1 MSKQSGMAGGYG
13 TAITGAVGTLVV
25 VVGLYVAGVFD
36 PDLDAPERGTGGT
49 GDSSDAT
56 TAETATAESGAGT
69 APESEGKAPADSAGS
84 QAGQT
89 AETGTREAEDAA
101 KAEATDTT
109 EADAAERPEA
119 ETADTAP
126 EMPAP
131 PKVNTFRLDPDGQML
146 VAGRAEPGWETAI
159 RLDRDVLRSFVPE
172 GNGEFVEFVTVDPS
186 EEPRVLSLS
195 MRSPETGED
204 VVSEGEIIIA
214 PLRAPRQP
222 DVAGGDAVAALEASG
237 PEGATSDD
245 EAQAVAPADTTM
257 QAAEPVE
264 AVEPDGTSA
273 DTVADA
279 VEEEAAPEIGTAAL
293 SDPAAPARDGETS
306 AAAQESEA
314 RAATPEAEAEGG
326 ETGAQTGTASELQ
339 SDSAA
344 DGAGTA
350 AATEAEGDDVAAGEA
365 GTEQAATTGTGGDA
379 TAPDNAGTD
388 QAAVS
393 MQTEDGDAAT
403 GAAGVDQAAAATGAG
418 SEDAAKDAAGTEQTD
433 TTGAGDDE
441 TVTAAVTG
449 EAGTRQDSDTA
460 GESPA
465 AEGTGDGASDVSDDA
480 PGAAVLMSD
489 ADGVRVIQPAPGDAR
504 PDVMSVV
511 ALDAISYSDTGEV
524 ELSGRGAKDGFVR
537 VYLDNTPVTTSRI
550 EADGSWQ
557 SDLPEVDTGVYTL
570 RIDEVDADG
579 NVTSRVETP
588 FKREDETLLAE
599 ATQAGKLVQ
608 AVTVQPG
615 YTLWGDFA
623 AQLRRGDRVCADLRG
638 QPRPH
643 PRPRPDLSGAGLY
656 HTRPCGV
663 GPARKNPDAGCAGA
677 FVTFLGKRR
686 DKGWIGDHDAA

>member
-13 TAITGAVGTLVV
+13 TAIAGAVGALVV

-36 PDLDAPERGTGGT
+36 SDLDAPERGTGGA
-49 GDSSDAT
+49 GDSSDAP
-56 TAETATAESGAGT
+56 TAETATAESGAGR
-69 APESEGKAPADSAGS
+69 APETDGMAPADSAGS

-89 AETGTREAEDAA
+89 AKTGTREAEDAA

-119 ETADTAP
+119 ETADTAS

-131 PKVNTFRLDPDGQML
+131 PKVNTFRLDPDGRML

-245 EAQAVAPADTTM
+245 EAQAVAPADTTT

-279 VEEEAAPEIGTAAL
+279 VEEEEAAPEIETAAL

-306 AAAQESEA
+306 QAAQETEA
-314 RAATPEAEAEGG
+314 RAAAPEAEAEDG
-326 ETGAQTGTASELQ
+326 ETGAQTGTAPELQ
-339 SDSAA
+339 SDTAA
-344 DGAGTA
+344 DASGTA
-350 AATEAEGDDVAAGEA
+350 AATEAEGDDVAADEA

-388 QAAVS
+388 QAAVA

-403 GAAGVDQAAAATGAG
+403 GAAGVDQAAAATGG
-418 SEDAAKDAAGTEQTD
+418 ESEDAATGAAGTEQTD
-433 TTGAGDDE
+433 TTGAGDGE

-449 EAGTRQDSDTA
+449 EAGTRQDSDKA
-460 GESPA
+460 NESPA
-465 AEGTGDGASDVSDDA
+465 AEGTGDGASGVSDDA

-489 ADGVRVIQPAPGDAR
+489 ADGVRVIQPAPGDAS

-615 YTLWGDFA
+615 YTLWGIS
-623 AQLRRGDRVCADLRG
+623 RRNYGEGIEYVRIFEANRDRIRD
-638 QPRPH
+638 
-643 PRPRPDLSGAGLY
+643 PDLIYPGQVF
-656 HTRPCGV
+656 TI
-663 GPARKNPDAGCAGA
+663 PDHAE
-677 FVTFLGKRR
+677 
-686 DKGWIGDHDAA
+686 